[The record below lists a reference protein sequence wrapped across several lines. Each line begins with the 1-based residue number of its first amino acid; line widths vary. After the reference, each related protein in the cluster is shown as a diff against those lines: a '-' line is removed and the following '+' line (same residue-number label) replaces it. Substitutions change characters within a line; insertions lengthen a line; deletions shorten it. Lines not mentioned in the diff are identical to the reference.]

1 MVVTGEVPPAV
12 ARRHRKRRG
21 GVAEATVVDR
31 KAFSVGRRPRTP
43 ARRVRIDGRTREGWW
58 VIIAESEAE
67 TKAN

>member
-1 MVVTGEVPPAV
+1 LVVTGEVPPAV

-21 GVAEATVVDR
+21 GVAEETVVDR
-31 KAFSVGRRPRTP
+31 KEFSVGRRPRTP
-43 ARRVRIDGRTREGWW
+43 ARRVRIDGRSREGWW